1 MERHART
8 FEAIRPEVLG
18 RLLDVRGSIDHTLSG
33 VPSQVIREDFDAVL
47 DRMQTYLLDGDEAR
61 YRSFAERWVAF
72 RLGEGFSPENLIHS
86 VVALGDVVL
95 EVARRRLSAGPE
107 TADFTRE
114 VARMNFVAA
123 RLIVETLAAELE
135 SMNRSTRRHG

>member
-18 RLLDVRGSIDHTLSG
+18 RLLDVRSSIDHTLSG
-33 VPSQVIREDFDAVL
+33 VPSQVIRQEFDAVL
-47 DRMQTYLLDGDEAR
+47 DRMQTYLADGNAGR

-72 RLGEGFSPENLIHS
+72 RLGQGFSPENLIHS
-86 VVALGDVVL
+86 VVALGDAVL
-95 EVARRRLSAGPE
+95 DVARRRLPPGSYS
-107 TADFTRE
+107 ADFTRE

-123 RLIVETLAAELE
+123 RLIVETLARELD
-135 SMNRSTRRHG
+135 SMVRSARRRG